1 MSTGLATPQEAY
13 DACISLQF
21 PSPEGEE
28 APQQGLNPDE
38 RRLVDEVME
47 EEIAGDSY
55 QGFNRMDLPIKPEVH
70 AAIAELMRVKAVW
83 DGRR

>member
-21 PSPEGEE
+21 PSPEGKE

-38 RRLVDEVME
+38 RRLADETMTA
-47 EEIAGDSY
+47 EIAGDSY
-55 QGFNRMDLPIKPEVH
+55 RGFTCNYPAIRPE
-70 AAIAELMRVKAVW
+70 ACNAIAELMRVKAVW
-83 DGRR
+83 DSRR